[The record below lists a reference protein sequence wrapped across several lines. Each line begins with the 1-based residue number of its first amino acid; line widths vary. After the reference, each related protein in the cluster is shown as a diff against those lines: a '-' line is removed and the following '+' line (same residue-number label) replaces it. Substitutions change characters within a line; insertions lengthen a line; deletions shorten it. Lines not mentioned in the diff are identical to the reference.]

1 LNISNTFIRDK
12 NLQNAELQKN
22 MNEYLEILANILK
35 DRQIKFILR
44 IYQKSKNY
52 RIKNII
58 VFFEDSLYK
67 VSLTAKK
74 YSANPL

>member
-1 LNISNTFIRDK
+1 MNTSNTFIRDK

-44 IYQKSKNY
+44 VYQKSKNY

-58 VFFEDSLYK
+58 VFFDDSLYK